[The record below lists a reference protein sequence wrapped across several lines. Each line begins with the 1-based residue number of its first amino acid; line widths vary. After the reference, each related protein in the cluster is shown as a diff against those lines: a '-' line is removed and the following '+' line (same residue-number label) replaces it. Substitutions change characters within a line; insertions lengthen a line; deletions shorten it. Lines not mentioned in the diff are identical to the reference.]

1 MTISHKL
8 HILGYAH
15 AMQFIP
21 IESTLAIR
29 VWDVGTRDYVDARG
43 NYDNG
48 PAAPLQESELWVGQ
62 LGFRFG
68 DVDPDT
74 HELHV
79 DKKRADEIREECAN
93 SIITPKIAQKLV
105 EAFSQ
110 HYKKATALLFHCNA
124 GSSRSPAVAF
134 AMKEI
139 FQLDYDPAPR
149 AKRVMTGILDSKVN
163 KVGNLTVYNSLI
175 AAAKKADL
183 C

>member
-1 MTISHKL
+1 MTHKL

-15 AMQFIP
+15 AMQFTP
-21 IESTLAIR
+21 TEPTLAIR

-48 PAAPLQESELWVGQ
+48 PAAPLQESELWVDQ

-79 DKKRADEIREECAN
+79 NKERADEIREECAK
-93 SIITPKIAQKLV
+93 SIITPEIAQKLV
-105 EAFSQ
+105 ESFRL

-134 AMKEI
+134 AMQEI

-149 AKRVMTGILDSKVN
+149 ANRVMAGILAGKVN
-163 KVGNLTVYNSLI
+163 KVGNLTVYNALI
-175 AAAKKADL
+175 AAAKKA
-183 C
+183 